1 MLVTP
6 SFAIFPIS
14 FILFFAANCR
24 GERGMMAASILSFF
38 CEHFPSFGVFAHVEG
53 VCDTPLH
60 IYYLFVGEAV
70 MDGVGL

>member
-24 GERGMMAASILSFF
+24 GEWGMMAASILSFF
-38 CEHFPSFGVFAHVEG
+38 REHFPSLGVFAYVEG

-60 IYYLFVGEAV
+60 FYYWLVGDAV
-70 MDGVGL
+70 KGGII